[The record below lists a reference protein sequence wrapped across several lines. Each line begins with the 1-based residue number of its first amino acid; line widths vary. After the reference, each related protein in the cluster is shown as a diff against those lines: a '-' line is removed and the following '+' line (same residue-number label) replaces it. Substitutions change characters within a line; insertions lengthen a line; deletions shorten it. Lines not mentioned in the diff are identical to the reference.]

1 METKIPRDL
10 KKAQADSSPFVRN
23 RHKASYAV
31 FEKHG
36 NGKSATG
43 GVVAD
48 NAGGKLILAAPRNSR
63 RMGDYVLLL

>member
-1 METKIPRDL
+1 MPSFICALHL
-10 KKAQADSSPFVRN
+10 KDDAIAKAN
-23 RHKASYAV
+23 AV